1 MKILQVITT
10 LLTGG
15 AEKLIV
21 DMVPKMRAAGHEV
34 DVCLFDG
41 TESPFKEKLA
51 ASGCRIYDLSI
62 GGSVYNPLLIRRLR
76 KVMRGYDIVH
86 THNTTPQ
93 FFAAM
98 AGRRV
103 LRSMVLCTTE
113 HSTSTRRRDW
123 WWYPRAMDRWMYNK
137 YSQVVCISDQAR
149 DNLMENIGHTK
160 AEVSVIYNGVDVQ
173 AIHEAKPCEE
183 LAGNGLFNIVMVAG
197 FRYQKDQD
205 TLIRAMAKLPAD
217 RYHLWL
223 VGDGTR
229 RGELEALIAK
239 EGLTDRV
246 TLMGLR
252 TDVPSILRAAD
263 VVVMSSHFEGLSLSN
278 LEGMAAG
285 KPFVASDVDG
295 LREVTKGYGVLFPH
309 GDDAALAE
317 VISQLSSDRR
327 MYSEVAE
334 RCYERALQYDIG
346 KTVEGYLKIY
356 AKTSL

>member
-15 AEKLIV
+15 AEKLVV

-34 DVCLFDG
+34 DVCIFNG
-41 TESPFKEKLA
+41 INTPFKEKLV

-103 LRSMVLCTTE
+103 LRSVVLCTTE
-113 HSTSTRRRDW
+113 HNTSNRRRDW
-123 WWYPRAMDRWMYNK
+123 WWYPRAIDRWMYNK

-205 TLIRAMAKLPAD
+205 TLIRAMAKLQAD

-239 EGLTDRV
+239 DGLTDRV

-252 TDVPSILRAAD
+252 TDVPSILRAAE

-309 GDDAALAE
+309 GDAKGLAE

-334 RCYERALQYDIG
+334 RCYDRALQYDIG

-356 AKTSL
+356 EKTSL